1 MGGGRWPIP
10 GGARGVLIMPGGVSR
25 NGLTTTPCLIST
37 VPVLAPTLDDVYY
50 YYYFVDIV
58 AVKTSI
64 FI

>member
-1 MGGGRWPIP
+1 MADPR
-10 GGARGVLIMPGGVSR
+10 GARGVLIMPGGVSR

-37 VPVLAPTLDDVYY
+37 VPVLAPTLDDVFYY